1 VNSAT
6 RQAEPAK
13 GAGDVASGLG
23 RAVLAL
29 TERSPVRKLFT
40 ATRPGRSLSTRFVAG
55 ESLAAAIEVALEI
68 NSTGATVSLD
78 HLGEHVTD
86 ADQAQ
91 RARDDYLECLDAL
104 DAAGID
110 GNISVK
116 LTQLGLGFDD
126 ALAARSLEALAERAG
141 RYGHTVT
148 IDMEESAHT
157 DTTVALF
164 EHVQVGH
171 GNLGIAL
178 QAYLHRTPDDLARV
192 IAAGGHVRL
201 CKGAYAEPATIAHQT
216 RAKVDAAFDALLG
229 VLMVAPTVYPAIATH
244 DEARVAEA
252 ARLGEGRAGPWEFQM
267 LYGVRRALQ
276 EEVLAKAHRLR
287 VYVPYGE
294 AWYPYLTRRLAER
307 PANLWFFLRAASS
320 PRR

>member
-1 VNSAT
+1 
-6 RQAEPAK
+6 
-13 GAGDVASGLG
+13 VASGLG

-29 TERSPVRKLFT
+29 TERSQVRKLFT
-40 ATRPGRSLSTRFVAG
+40 ATRPGRALSTRFVAG
-55 ESLAAAIEVALEI
+55 ETLDEAIIVAGEL
-68 NSTGATVSLD
+68 TAGGATVSLD

-86 ADQAQ
+86 ADQAR
-91 RARDDYLECLDAL
+91 RARDDYLDCLDAL
-104 DAAGID
+104 QAAGID

-116 LTQLGLGFDD
+116 LTQLGLGLD
-126 ALAARSLEALAERAG
+126 ADLAAESLGALAERAG
-141 RYGHTVT
+141 GYGHTVT

-157 DTTVALF
+157 EPTVAMF
-164 EHVQVGH
+164 EQVQTHH

-216 RAKVDAAFDALLG
+216 RAKVDAAFDALLAD
-229 VLMVAPTVYPAIATH
+229 LMAAPSVYPAIATH
-244 DEARVAEA
+244 DEARVAQA
-252 ARLGEGRAGPWEFQM
+252 VRLGEERAEPWEFQM
-267 LYGVRRALQ
+267 LYGVRRSLQ
-276 EEVLAKAHRLR
+276 EELLGRGHRLR

-294 AWYPYLTRRLAER
+294 AWYPYLTRRIAER
-307 PANLWFFLRAASS
+307 PANLWFFVRAASS

>member
-1 VNSAT
+1 M
-6 RQAEPAK
+6 EPAK

-55 ESLAAAIEVALEI
+55 EALSDAIAVARQI
-68 NSTGATVSLD
+68 TASGASVSLD
-78 HLGEHVTD
+78 HLGEHVGD
-86 ADQAQ
+86 AEQAQ
-91 RARDDYLECLDAL
+91 RARDDYLECLDEL

-116 LTQLGLGFDD
+116 LTQLGLGLDT
-126 ALAARSLEALAERAG
+126 AMAARSLETLAVRARG
-141 RYGHTVT
+141 YGHTVT

-157 DTTVALF
+157 EATVAIF
-164 EHVQVGH
+164 EEVQAGC

-216 RAKVDAAFDALLG
+216 RAKVDAAFDSLLG
-229 VLMVAPTVYPAIATH
+229 VLMTAPAVYPAIATH

-252 ARLGEGRAGPWEFQM
+252 VRLGARRAEPWEFQM

-276 EEVLAKAHRLR
+276 EELLEKAHRLR

-307 PANLWFFLRAASS
+307 PANLWFFVRAASS